1 MMDGG
6 WSVSLSVGHCGRAK
20 TAEIATPLY
29 DKEQGSDI
37 YRVPRK
43 HKHG

>member
-6 WSVSLSVGHCGRAK
+6 WSVSLSVGHCGRTK